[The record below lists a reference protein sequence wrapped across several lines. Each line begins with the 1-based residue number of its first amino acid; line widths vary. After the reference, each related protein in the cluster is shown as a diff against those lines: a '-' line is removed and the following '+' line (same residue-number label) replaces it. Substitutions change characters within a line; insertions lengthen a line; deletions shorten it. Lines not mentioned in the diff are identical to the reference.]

1 MRNSKINVAMSH
13 HYLPACP
20 LKETDRWTAYHYVWH
35 EPEPSATISL
45 FHFFCHG
52 LLVLP
57 HRAGRGGREILRKA
71 VKKKIPWQVSIQIH
85 FSLALL
91 VMQQCNNVPLRYW
104 RKKQKSITGLV
115 FRRFGIPCGEV
126 ERTDS
131 KQTSES
137 MCLSGF
143 IDCCDQPQGY
153 TLNKTCFTSK

>member
-1 MRNSKINVAMSH
+1 MFGTNQNHQLPFLSSISFVMVYWF
-13 HYLPACP
+13 YLTEQEGGSGN
-20 LKETDRWTAYHYVWH
+20 LKK
-35 EPEPSATISL
+35 
-45 FHFFCHG
+45 
-52 LLVLP
+52 
-57 HRAGRGGREILRKA
+57 GR
-71 VKKKIPWQVSIQIH
+71 KKKIPWQVSIQIH

-115 FRRFGIPCGEV
+115 FRRFGILCGEV

-153 TLNKTCFTSK
+153 TVNKTCLAERLSRLRAKYKKLTDFSVKSVHT

>member
-1 MRNSKINVAMSH
+1 MSIKINWQVS
-13 HYLPACP
+13 CIP
-20 LKETDRWTAYHYVWH
+20 LCLARTR
-35 EPEPSATISL
+35 TISY
-45 FHFFCHG
+45 HFSLPF
-52 LLVLP
+52 LLSRSIGSTSQSRKGGSGNLKK
-57 HRAGRGGREILRKA
+57 GR
-71 VKKKIPWQVSIQIH
+71 KKKIPWQVSIQIH

-115 FRRFGIPCGEV
+115 FRRFGILCGEV

-131 KQTSES
+131 KQTSER

-153 TLNKTCFTSK
+153 TVNKTCFTSK